1 MIDTLSPKGRIVA
14 ALMRLAA
21 ERKWQDVAM
30 ADIAESAGMT
40 LVEVRKEFTRKAEML
55 SSFGYIVDEQVLQRA
70 PKRPT
75 AQAPRDAIFDVV
87 MSRFDVLQP
96 YKAALKSASDGG
108 ALDGS
113 VLKSLMRSQAAMLQ
127 AAGVDTEGPGGG
139 LKVAGLAGAFT
150 RVFNVWLDDTDPGMA
165 RTMASLDRQ
174 LRSGERTVQFVDSTC
189 ASLNRMR
196 DTLRAGMRGRRDG
209 SANNPTGSPTGGST
223 GGSTGGFGDSAGNTP
238 TPL

>member
-1 MIDTLSPKGRIVA
+1 MIDTLTPKGRIVA
-14 ALMRLAA
+14 ALLRLAA
-21 ERKWQDVAM
+21 ERKWSDVSM
-30 ADIAESAGMT
+30 SDIADAAGMT
-40 LVEVRKEFTRKAEML
+40 LLEVRKEFTRKSEML
-55 SSFGYIVDEQVLQRA
+55 SSFGYMVDEEVLRRA
-70 PKRPT
+70 PRRPA
-75 AQAPRDAIFDVV
+75 AQAQRDAIFDVV

-127 AAGVDTEGPGGG
+127 AAGVDTEGPAGS

-150 RVFNVWLDDTDPGMA
+150 RAFNVWLGDTDPGMA
-165 RTMASLDRQ
+165 RTMANLDRQ
-174 LRSGERTVQFVDSTC
+174 LRSGERTVQFVDSAC

-196 DTLRAGMRGRRDG
+196 DSFRPGTKRDG
-209 SANNPTGSPTGGST
+209 DTPAPT
-223 GGSTGGFGDSAGNTP
+223 